1 MPKKKIKLI
10 KPLEKDNTNMSNVVK
25 PMTFN
30 VQGDIA
36 EAKKVKE
43 KDVFEGY
50 SKKTKNKKSK
60 NPQSS

>member
-1 MPKKKIKLI
+1 MAKKKNKIRVV
-10 KPLEKDNTNMSNVVK
+10 KPLEKDNLNLSNVVK

-43 KDVFEGY
+43 KDVFEGF
-50 SKKTKNKKSK
+50 SKKTKNKKT
-60 NPQSS
+60 

>member
-1 MPKKKIKLI
+1 MPKKKNKVRVV
-10 KPLEKDNTNMSNVVK
+10 KPLEKDNLNMSNVVK

-50 SKKTKNKKSK
+50 SKPTKTNNKKK
-60 NPQSS
+60 

>member
-1 MPKKKIKLI
+1 MPKKKNKVRVV
-10 KPLEKDNTNMSNVVK
+10 KPLEKDNSTMSNVVK

-50 SKKTKNKKSK
+50 SKKTKNNKK
-60 NPQSS
+60 

>member
-1 MPKKKIKLI
+1 MPKKKIKI
-10 KPLEKDNTNMSNVVK
+10 VKPLEKDNSTMSNVVK

-50 SKKTKNKKSK
+50 SKKQKNSKK
-60 NPQSS
+60 

>member
-1 MPKKKIKLI
+1 MAKKKNKVRVV
-10 KPLEKDNTNMSNVVK
+10 KPLEKDNLNLSNVVK

-50 SKKTKNKKSK
+50 SKKTKNKEK
-60 NPQSS
+60 

>member
-1 MPKKKIKLI
+1 MSKKKIRI
-10 KPLEKDNTNMSNVVK
+10 VKPLEKDNLNMSNVVK

-36 EAKKVKE
+36 EDKKVKE

-50 SKKTKNKKSK
+50 SKNKRTKNKK
-60 NPQSS
+60 

>member
-1 MPKKKIKLI
+1 MSKKKIRI
-10 KPLEKDNTNMSNVVK
+10 VKPLEKDNSTMSNVVK

-50 SKKTKNKKSK
+50 SKNKITKSK
-60 NPQSS
+60 ISKKK